1 MVHPLESRVE
11 HFVTCSPGLETT
23 LHREVKALGL
33 PKVEQQVGG
42 VRFIGRM
49 EDAWRAN
56 LELRTAV
63 RVLRRLDRFPCPDEK
78 TLYETAKSVDWSAFL
93 ASDGGFFVD
102 AQCRESALDHSQF
115 VAQRTKDAVVDSL
128 RDASGARPS
137 VAKEDADLRIHVHM
151 WRDRCT
157 LSVDTSGDSLHKRG
171 WRKYQGY
178 APVAETIAAGV
189 ILQSSWDR
197 RAPLVDPFCG
207 SGTLLVEAAL
217 IASGTAPGIFRGF
230 GFEKWPG
237 HDAKGW
243 GKIRDAAL
251 ARVKMPAK
259 LQLIGRDLDPDHLP
273 GAQENALSVGLADH
287 FEWETGDACAFP
299 WKRGWGATIA
309 SNLPYGVRVGDP
321 DELDKLH
328 HELGASLRTGCVGYN
343 FALLVGS
350 RQFAHL
356 LGFQKWDSLP
366 IQNGPLSCRLLL
378 GGI

>member
-1 MVHPLESRVE
+1 METRVE
-11 HFVTCSPGLETT
+11 HFITCPPGLEST
-23 LHREVKALGL
+23 LHREAKVLGL

-42 VRFIGRM
+42 VRFVGSM

-63 RVLRRLDRFPCPDEK
+63 RVLRRLDRFPCPNEK
-78 TLYETAKSVDWSAFL
+78 ALYENAKSVNWSDFL
-93 ASDGGFFVD
+93 AADGQFFVD

-128 RDASGARPS
+128 READGARPS

-171 WRKYQGY
+171 WRRYQGY
-178 APVAETIAAGV
+178 APVAETIAAAV
-189 ILQSSWDR
+189 VLQSSWNR
-197 RAPLVDPFCG
+197 RAPFIDPFCG
-207 SGTLLVEAAL
+207 SGTLLVEAAMV
-217 IASGTAPGIFRGF
+217 ASETAPGIFREF

-243 GKIRDAAL
+243 KEIRQAAE
-251 ARVKMPAK
+251 ARVKMPPK
-259 LQLIGRDLDPDHLP
+259 LKLLGRDLDPDHLP

-299 WKRGWGATIA
+299 WKKGWGATIA
-309 SNLPYGVRVGDP
+309 SNLPYGVRMGDP

-328 HELGASLRTGCVGYN
+328 HEFGASLRMACVGYN